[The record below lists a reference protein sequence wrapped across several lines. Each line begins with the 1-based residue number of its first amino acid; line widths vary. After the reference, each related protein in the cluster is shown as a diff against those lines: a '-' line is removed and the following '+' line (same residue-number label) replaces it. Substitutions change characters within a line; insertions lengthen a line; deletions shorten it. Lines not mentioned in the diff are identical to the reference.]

1 MHSSDV
7 KTTGQIYRFKD
18 AGIQVVL
25 TEPYNFNGKIVV
37 KTGQPFIRLGSPS
50 MVRLNEDGTV
60 KWSGIAYIEVERAT
74 HVYHLGPV
82 EDGYCSITP
91 QLVRVIPK
99 KKRTRRKGKKK

>member
-1 MHSSDV
+1 ML
-7 KTTGQIYRFKD
+7 GNIYRFKD

-37 KTGQPFIRLGSPS
+37 ETGQPFIRLGSPS
-50 MVRLNEDGTV
+50 MVRLNEDGKV
-60 KWSGIAYIEVERAT
+60 KWSGIAYIEVEQAT